1 MAVGVF
7 CEISANFVDKN
18 ISMRT
23 LFTIMIVALC
33 CIGMKPCTSA
43 IVSGK
48 ITKSGRVMM
57 WKHRDTGKED
67 GKVERIEA
75 RNGRMAY
82 VAVYDAIDRKN
93 REAWAGM
100 NTAGFAVMNTA
111 SYNLKNDK
119 VKDKD
124 MDKEGLLMTVAL
136 GTCRT
141 VDDFERLLK
150 TYHRPMC
157 VEANFGVVDAQG
169 HAAYFETNNY
179 SYTRINLSEAE
190 NGALVRTNYSHTG
203 RVDEGYGYIREAN
216 ANCLLA
222 PHIAARDIVPA
233 TFTEELS
240 RSFYHSLIDRDFSQM
255 GLQWIVDQ
263 DFIPRRSSVATIVF
277 EMPAPGEDPS
287 LATMWIG
294 LGYPPCSEIRAV
306 WCTPD
311 GLPDELRGTLPN
323 GHSPLCDRTVEM
335 KHKVFPIQRG
345 NGQSYLNISLLYNEQ
360 GTGYCQIMKQKN
372 LLYYQTVYEELDRRR
387 KALVNK

>member
-23 LFTIMIVALC
+23 LFTIMIAALC

-119 VKDKD
+119 VKDMD
-124 MDKEGLLMTVAL
+124 MA
-136 GTCRT
+136 
-141 VDDFERLLK
+141 
-150 TYHRPMC
+150 
-157 VEANFGVVDAQG
+157 
-169 HAAYFETNNY
+169 
-179 SYTRINLSEAE
+179 
-190 NGALVRTNYSHTG
+190 
-203 RVDEGYGYIREAN
+203 
-216 ANCLLA
+216 
-222 PHIAARDIVPA
+222 
-233 TFTEELS
+233 
-240 RSFYHSLIDRDFSQM
+240 
-255 GLQWIVDQ
+255 
-263 DFIPRRSSVATIVF
+263 
-277 EMPAPGEDPS
+277 
-287 LATMWIG
+287 
-294 LGYPPCSEIRAV
+294 
-306 WCTPD
+306 
-311 GLPDELRGTLPN
+311 
-323 GHSPLCDRTVEM
+323 
-335 KHKVFPIQRG
+335 
-345 NGQSYLNISLLYNEQ
+345 
-360 GTGYCQIMKQKN
+360 
-372 LLYYQTVYEELDRRR
+372 
-387 KALVNK
+387 